1 MNLKK
6 LNFIL
11 STFLLLALLV
21 TSVFAEGDEK
31 NKNNTLEKTLGAPV
45 RTFMSINNIF
55 TVIKND
61 GISDIDVN
69 EANSGLVF
77 PAGSGKTAVFTSGF
91 LWGAY
96 VPGDPQV
103 RVGGTAYR
111 TGLQPGRITNSGLPW
126 DQLTPEPNVAGD
138 HVRIYRV
145 RPDVYPGG
153 PVVNLTRDENLEGSS
168 AAAIRSQ
175 YELDWTEW
183 PAQYGAPYFDGNN
196 NGQYDPDPTTGDIP
210 GVPGANQTI
219 WYVANDL
226 NASRTQNLYG
236 ALPLGIEMQATFWA
250 YSQSGALGNMFFR
263 KYKIIN
269 KSNTPFDSMYVSM
282 FSDVDL
288 GNAADD
294 FAGSDIE
301 LSLGYCYNA
310 NANDPT
316 YNPLPPPAVGFDFF
330 QGPKVNGVPLP
341 MTAFYYFARGNP
353 AVVDPTQGDIQG
365 SNQFYNFFQG
375 KIGLT
380 GEPFTNPITGEPT
393 SFAVS
398 GDPQTGSGW
407 LDGFL
412 IPADDRRIGSASGPF
427 TMAPGDTQEVVVAEI
442 VAGAIPGV
450 DRISAIGLL
459 KFYDRQAQ
467 VAYDNNF
474 DLPVPPPVPNVTV
487 VGSEDGPLNG
497 VYYSLDNK
505 IVLNW
510 GTDPANYLAT
520 ENSNSKGYV
529 FEGYNV
535 YQLPNASASVSEG
548 KRIATYDVANG
559 VGKIEDLVFDINTGS
574 VVKLPV
580 QFGNDSGIKRY
591 LEITGD
597 VFNNGEPL
605 INGIRYYYA
614 VTAYNFNPDPQV
626 VPNNLENP
634 IQILTII
641 PQSNTPGYEFGEEQG
656 STLTVTH
663 NGTADGIV
671 DVKVIDP
678 QVLTGHEYE
687 VFFTERTEV
696 RDINGDWVPA
706 GTRLFRG
713 PDDLTG
719 TSISIAGLY
728 GPNPQSGIELS
739 FSLDLVSPTNAW
751 ADGVTITFPAGV
763 TILSAPSFEAG
774 GGTITPE
781 IVGNVINMGLVNHE
795 LTQNGIFHGG
805 ETWSVFVS
813 QFTPPL
819 AVDWI
824 VYDDGYTDPVGPVVD
839 AVGTFNI
846 ETIGNLERLAKYW
859 NLRDVNTSTVKL
871 ENQSI
876 IGGVD
881 IFPKRDDI
889 PTNIGTNASTI
900 VDGFQTNVDVGYA
913 APTTLS
919 PNNPPTVNGVETSY
933 SGDRWVDD
941 NFIFTDF
948 TYFGYPD
955 GLASTSF
962 PLYGGAGGTGDIN
975 LLQQDYELRWTG
987 VLADTVINGDTLT
1000 ITQSGGSMATLFG
1013 ASGYSLADHPLNP
1026 NPGVDQSILVRIPF
1040 ELWNVDANQQVNVAF
1055 WDRSGNP
1062 TVNGG
1067 AVWNTANR
1075 VYGWIVNTP
1084 YSPAVIDITS
1094 QSVAD
1099 NSTWNFVVYLST
1111 FTTGDIVKFNYDN
1124 PIQIGVDNYRF
1135 TPGAG
1140 AYSQTRA
1147 VNEVEQ
1153 INVFPNPYYGVNSEE
1168 LNKYNRFVT
1177 FTHLPAKAT
1186 IRIFNLAG
1194 VLVQTIQKDDPGQFQ
1209 RWNLANES
1217 GLPVASG
1224 LYIAYIELPEIGET
1238 KILKVAIIQEQQILD
1253 RF

>member
-1 MNLKK
+1 MNIKK
-6 LNFIL
+6 FNFIL

-91 LWGAY
+91 LWGAF

-126 DQLTPEPNVAGD
+126 DQLIAEPNVAGD

-153 PVVNLTRDENLEGSS
+153 PEVNLTRDANLENNSASS
-168 AAAIRSQ
+168 IRAQ

-183 PAQYGAPYFDGNN
+183 PAQYGAPYDDIDN
-196 NGQYDPDPTTGDIP
+196 NGIYDPNVDIP

-219 WYVANDL
+219 WFVANDL
-226 NASRTQNLYG
+226 NPSRTQNLYG

-263 KYKIIN
+263 RYKIIN

-288 GNAADD
+288 GNSADD
-294 FAGSDIE
+294 FAGCDVD

-380 GEPFTNPITGEPT
+380 GESFTDPITGQPT

-407 LDGFL
+407 LDGLL

-427 TMAPGDTQEVVVAEI
+427 TMAAGDTQEVVVAEI

-474 DLPVPPPVPNVTV
+474 DLPVPPPAPNVTV
-487 VGSEDGPLNG
+487 VGSESGPLNG
-497 VYYSLDNK
+497 VYYGLDNK

-510 GTDPANYLAT
+510 GTNPSNYLAT

-548 KRIATYDVANG
+548 RRIATYDLANG
-559 VGKIEDLVFDINTGS
+559 IGKIEDLVFDVNTGS

-614 VTAYNFNPDPQV
+614 VTAYNYNPDPQV

-641 PQSNTPGYEFGEEQG
+641 PQSNTSGFEYGETQG

-663 NGTADGIV
+663 NGTADGVV

-687 VFFTERTEV
+687 VFFTERQEIRDNLGEWIPAATV
-696 RDINGDWVPA
+696 R
-706 GTRLFRG
+706 RLFG
-713 PDDLTG
+713 PDTLTG
-719 TSISIAGLY
+719 SSIDIAAVY
-728 GPNPQSGIELS
+728 GTNASLVDLN
-739 FSLDLVSPTNAW
+739 FSLDLVSVDDNW
-751 ADGVTITFPAGV
+751 ADGIVLTFPPQV
-763 TILSAPSFEAG
+763 QIVSAPSFEAG
-774 GGTITPE
+774 GGTVTPE
-781 IVGNVINMGLVNHE
+781 IVGNTVILGLVDTS
-795 LTQNGIFHGG
+795 LTEDGIFHGG
-805 ETWSVFVS
+805 EEWSFTVS
-813 QFTPPL
+813 GPL
-819 AVDWI
+819 TLPVTIDWEI
-824 VYDDGYTDPVGPVVD
+824 FDDGYSGGPLNAIGNTTVSS
-839 AVGTFNI
+839 
-846 ETIGNLERLAKYW
+846 IGNLSRLAKYW

-876 IGGVD
+876 IGGED

-962 PLYGGAGGTGDIN
+962 PLYGGAGGTADIN

-987 VLADTVINGDTLT
+987 VTGDTTIGGVT
-1000 ITQSGGSMATLFG
+1000 ITITKSGGSIATLFG
-1013 ASGYSLADHPLNP
+1013 ASGYSLANHPLNP
-1026 NPGVDQSILVRIPF
+1026 SPGTDEPFTVRIPF
-1040 ELWNVDANQQVNVAF
+1040 EVWNLDANQQVNLAF

-1062 TVNGG
+1062 TVTGG

-1075 VYGWIVNTP
+1075 VYTWIVNTP
-1084 YSPAVIDITS
+1084 YSPTVIDIAS

-1099 NSTWNFVVYLST
+1099 NATWNLVVYLST
-1111 FTTGDIVKFNYDN
+1111 FTTGDIVRINYDN

-1140 AYSQTRA
+1140 AYSQDRA
-1147 VNEVEQ
+1147 VSEVEK

-1224 LYIAYIELPEIGET
+1224 LYIAYIELPELGET